1 MKHLIDYILENH
13 KEDEIEKTISDA
25 LSKFGNIRNGFKPAK
40 IDDVID
46 ALKNDAYCFDVK
58 YDEKKHQITAGINL
72 SNNADGDDYTVIIY
86 GKEGDNT
93 GKITIHNWNI
103 ML

>member
-1 MKHLIDYILENH
+1 MDETTTWENATRIWIGH
-13 KEDEIEKTISDA
+13 ESSGINNS
-25 LSKFGNIRNGFKPAK
+25 
-40 IDDVID
+40 VID
-46 ALKNDAYCFDVK
+46 ALKNDAYCFDVE

-86 GKEGDNT
+86 GKNGDNR